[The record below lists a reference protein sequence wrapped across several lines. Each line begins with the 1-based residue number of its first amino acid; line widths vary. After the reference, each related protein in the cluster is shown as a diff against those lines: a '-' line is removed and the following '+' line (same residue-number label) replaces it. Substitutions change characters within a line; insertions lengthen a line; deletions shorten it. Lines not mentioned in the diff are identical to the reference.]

1 MTLFEYFV
9 AAFTL
14 IETFFLILIWRD
26 GKEVLKVER
35 ATHSL
40 YGDYIADRREERHK
54 KLEQLA
60 AARAAKAAKKEM
72 ASVETTAQN

>member
-35 ATHSL
+35 STHSL
-40 YGDYIADRREERHK
+40 YSDYIADRREERAK

-60 AARAAKAAKKEM
+60 AARAAKAAKKETQVGDTA
-72 ASVETTAQN
+72 AS

>member
-1 MTLFEYFV
+1 MTLFETISL
-9 AAFTL
+9 AFM
-14 IETFFLILIWRD
+14 IVETYFLIKIWHD
-26 GKEVLKVER
+26 GKEILKVER